1 MTDPE
6 DRELIEAC
14 LSGQTEAFGKL
25 VVRYQNRLF
34 HTLRC
39 MLGSR
44 EDAKDVTQEAFV
56 LAFRKLH
63 QFRHDSAFYS
73 WLFRIAMNLAASLRR
88 REHPMQS
95 LADVT
100 DGRAPFD
107 PIDPHRDIR
116 PSETAEVAEQQ
127 RLVWQALEQLE
138 PDFRMVLVLKE
149 LEGLKY
155 EEIAEIMG
163 CPLGTVRSRLH
174 RARSMLREKLSS
186 VLDQH

>member
-25 VVRYQNRLF
+25 VARYQNRLY

-44 EDAKDVTQEAFV
+44 EDAKDVAQETFV

-73 WLFRIAMNLAASLRR
+73 WLFRIAMNTAASFRR
-88 REHPMQS
+88 RNHPTQS
-95 LADVT
+95 LDDMAD
-100 DGRAPFD
+100 DHAPFD
-107 PIDPHRDIR
+107 PTDTHRDTR
-116 PSETAEVAEQQ
+116 PGERAEVAEQKK
-127 RLVWQALEQLE
+127 LVWQALEQLE

-149 LEGLKY
+149 LEGLRY
-155 EEIAEIMG
+155 EEIAEIMN

-174 RARSMLREKLSS
+174 RARA
-186 VLDQH
+186 